1 MNNDEIEELISA
13 LHEAGVD
20 APVLSAIQGFRDC
33 ERASSQSSMAQIFH
47 ALRAKSPIRL

>member
-20 APVLSAIQGFRDC
+20 AQLCDTPVRQALAPTLWLKWV
-33 ERASSQSSMAQIFH
+33 RA
-47 ALRAKSPIRL
+47 

>member
-20 APVLSAIQGFRDC
+20 ASVLSAIQGFRDLAL
-33 ERASSQSSMAQIFH
+33 AST
-47 ALRAKSPIRL
+47 KS